1 MVHGNMQSVVVSS
14 SRDYTIRLWDARL
27 GGEALSSLEGH
38 MNEVTTVQWHR
49 NGHFVLSAGRDNQ
62 LKVGAA
68 AFTPDCIWP
77 LASCATQQSL
87 AIEHKLALTRAACHP
102 EVADGRSGYCPW
114 AMLLWSLIRR
124 ILSQPTASA
133 SC

>member
-1 MVHGNMQSVVVSS
+1 MQSVVVSS

-68 AFTPDCIWP
+68 ALTPAWMRP
-77 LASCATQQSL
+77 SASWASLKHKL
-87 AIEHKLALTRAACHP
+87 AIDHKLALVRAACRHQ
-102 EVADGRSGYCPW
+102 VADGRSGYCRW
-114 AMLLWSLIRR
+114 AVLVWSLIWHS
-124 ILSQPTASA
+124 LSKLTAGA
-133 SC
+133 S